1 MASPIEDYA
10 LLGDTR
16 GAALVDRNGSID
28 WWCPERIDAPAAFA
42 ALLGTTDHGRWRIAP
57 SEEVLRVERRYEPD
71 TLVLE
76 TVMTTASGSIALIDF
91 MCPDH
96 PHPAIHRRVEGRSGT
111 VGVDMELVVR
121 FDYGSVTPWVRAT
134 GDGLTMVGGREAL
147 RFHSPVPLTGRDLR
161 TYATFDVTA
170 GETRSFS
177 LAWHESVDPAPL
189 PLDTAAALHSTRAW
203 WRAWVSRCTY
213 DGPWRSDVVRSLIT
227 LKALTND
234 RTGAVAAAA
243 TTSLPEW
250 MGSVRNWD
258 YRYSWLR
265 DATFT
270 LQAFLVAGFHDE
282 AAAWSRWLRRAV
294 AGHPG
299 DFQILYGVG
308 GERRL
313 PELTLDWLPGYEGS
327 APVRIGNAASGQFQ
341 LDVFGEVMDAAAT
354 ARRAGLVPQDGYGV
368 ELMRAMMRHL
378 EQVWDEPDDGIWE
391 VRGPRRHFT
400 HSKVMAWVAF
410 DRAVRLATRTDLA
423 AIGVTHPDPD
433 RLRRWTELRD
443 RIHAEVCAEGWNAR
457 VGAFTQYYGSDR
469 LDASVL
475 MIVPVGFLPASD
487 PRVVSTVEAIRDR
500 LMVDGFV
507 KRYETEQDDAEGGT
521 VDGLP
526 PGEGAFLL
534 TTFWMAD
541 ALAAM
546 GRTDEAT
553 GIFERLLGLTN
564 DVGLLAEEYDPVAG
578 RMLGN
583 FPQAFSH
590 VGLVNTAANLSAV
603 EGVRPCDRRASVDTT
618 N

>member
-1 MASPIEDYA
+1 MPSRIEDYA

-16 GAALVDRNGSID
+16 GVALVDRTGSID
-28 WWCPERIDAPAAFA
+28 WWCPERIDSPACFA
-42 ALLGTTDHGRWRIAP
+42 ALLGTRDHGRWKIAP
-57 SEEVLRVERRYEPD
+57 SEQVVEVTRRYEPD

-76 TVMTTASGSIALIDF
+76 TTMTTATGTIAVVDF

-96 PHPAIHRRVEGRSGT
+96 PNPSIHRRVEGRSGVVT
-111 VGVDMELVVR
+111 VDMELVVR
-121 FDYGSVTPWVRAT
+121 FDYGAVTPWVRAT

-147 RFHSPVPLTGRDLR
+147 RFHSPVTLVGHDLR
-161 TYATFDVTA
+161 THASFDVVA
-170 GETRSFS
+170 GQQLSFS
-177 LAWHESVDPAPL
+177 LTWHESVDTAPL

-203 WRAWVSRCTY
+203 WRAWMSRCTY
-213 DGPWRSDVVRSLIT
+213 DGTWRSDVVRSLIT

-243 TTSLPEW
+243 TTSLPECI
-250 MGSVRNWD
+250 GGVRNWD

-270 LQAFLVAGFHDE
+270 LQAFLLSGFHEE

-313 PELTLDWLPGYEGS
+313 PELTLDWLPGYERS
-327 APVRIGNAASGQFQ
+327 APVRIGNAASEQFQ

-354 ARRAGLVPQDGYGV
+354 ARRAGLVPQFGYGV
-368 ELMRAMMRHL
+368 ELVRAIMRQL
-378 EQVWDEPDDGIWE
+378 ERVWEEPDEGIWE

-423 AIGVTHPDPD
+423 AVGAAPVDTT
-433 RLRRWTELRD
+433 RLRRWRQLRD
-443 RIHAEVCAEGWNAR
+443 RIHAEVCREGWNPD

-469 LDASVL
+469 LDASLL
-475 MIVPVGFLPASD
+475 MMVPVGFLPAED

-500 LMVDGFV
+500 LTVDGFV
-507 KRYETEQDDAEGGT
+507 SRYGTDPIEEEGGT

-553 GIFERLLGLTN
+553 EIFERLRGLTN
-564 DVGLLAEEYDPVAG
+564 DVGLLAEQYDPVAG

-590 VGLVNTAANLSAV
+590 VGLINTAANLSPP
-603 EGVRPCDRRASVDTT
+603 EGGRPCDRRALVDP
-618 N
+618 